1 MLYKF
6 AKMAYFS
13 PNFLSPA
20 LKLLNLPF
28 NLDVRYSGVSEYDRI
43 LKHIAQ

>member
-6 AKMAYFS
+6 SKMAYFS
-13 PNFLSPA
+13 TNFLSPA
-20 LKLLNLPF
+20 LKLLNLAC
-28 NLDVRYSGVSEYDRI
+28 NLDVRQSGVREYDRI